1 MISRTIENYLKAI
14 FSLSE
19 KGNSVVTT
27 NSIAEKL
34 NTKASSV
41 TDMVKKLTIKKLVNH
56 EKYKG
61 VILTLKGKRLA
72 TSIIRKHR
80 LWETFLVDKLGFNW
94 EEVHDVAE
102 QLEHIR
108 SDKLVSLLDNFL
120 EFPQFDP
127 HGDPIPNS
135 KGQFPKSNS
144 TPLHKLSKGEEGR
157 VMGVLQDNPRK
168 LVKYWM
174 LMCAL
179 KYQNFAWKFL
189 WYSILANF

>member
-1 MISRTIENYLKAI
+1 MEL
-14 FSLSE
+14 
-19 KGNSVVTT
+19 
-27 NSIAEKL
+27 
-34 NTKASSV
+34 
-41 TDMVKKLTIKKLVNH
+41 KKLTIKKLVNH

-168 LVKYWM
+168 PLKYWIP
-174 LMCAL
+174 MCAPT
-179 KYQNFAWKFL
+179 YQNFAQKFL
-189 WYSILANF
+189 RNAHFSSFSS